1 MHTHFGGD
9 LSIHSERSMHDVFTL
24 SDLVDL
30 LCFWYIDDIWIMATQ
45 AGTPQHLDGT
55 LRGDYPSLDLP
66 APHNDCCIPRLE
78 EIIYLPPCLPRSL
91 DSQASKCVGR

>member
-45 AGTPQHLDGT
+45 AGTLQHLDGT

-66 APHNDCCIPRLE
+66 ASYNDCCIPRLE
-78 EIIYLPPCLPRSL
+78 EIIYLPTSLPPS
-91 DSQASKCVGR
+91 

>member
-30 LCFWYIDDIWIMATQ
+30 LCFWHIDDI
-45 AGTPQHLDGT
+45 
-55 LRGDYPSLDLP
+55 
-66 APHNDCCIPRLE
+66 
-78 EIIYLPPCLPRSL
+78 
-91 DSQASKCVGR
+91 